1 MTDLETARSAAKKS
15 ANEAFDQLPNT
26 EPERSKHADGLDT
39 IPGGWYQNEM
49 KWLEDE
55 LGREPTEEEEDK
67 YVSAWKEAIQE
78 MKEKDGLA

>member
-39 IPGGWYQNEM
+39 IPGAWYQNEM
-49 KWLEDE
+49 SYLEDE
-55 LGREPTEEEEDK
+55 LGHQPNDEEEEA
-67 YVSAWKEAIQE
+67 YRTAWRRQIKELKAQE
-78 MKEKDGLA
+78 DLS